1 MKAAAASDPLPAQVP
16 TEPVNTDSTTTLQS
30 LADLRRALSH
40 AKGAGFSL
48 FIAVCNQPS
57 QREAAMQALK
67 KSLPGWH
74 WAQATLN
81 SDTTSVLA
89 AAKAALRPGGGKNP
103 VSPDALML
111 DGLEQVVRQ
120 RTDQSGPD
128 QSQPILQGLN
138 LGREAWPQE
147 APVPVILWTSDFLLP
162 LLAQYAPDFLDWRSG
177 TALFPAE
184 ASTDI
189 EAALDRKDFGDHHAT
204 ALTPEMRQARLKELE
219 DRIAVIDTG
228 DAHLGEIHTEWL
240 VEAAGHAARLGMP
253 ARAEQLMEQA
263 IKVCRLAGDSQG
275 EFWALTTQGH
285 AWLAAGDLSRSMAS
299 FRNGLE
305 ISERMVWDDP
315 RNAEWQRELSVSHS
329 RLGDVQRSQGDL
341 AGALAS
347 FRKAMEISERLARQ
361 DPSNDEWQRDLNV
374 NHGKLGNV
382 QLTQGDWAGALA
394 SFRKAMEISE
404 RLARQD
410 PINAQWQRDL
420 SLSHGKLGNVQLA
433 QGDLTGALASFRKA
447 VEICERLAQHDPYN
461 AHWQGDLLVN
471 HSKLGDAQLAQ
482 GDLAGAL
489 AVYHRVLEVCKRLAG
504 QDPSNA
510 QWQRDL
516 WVSYW
521 KMASVLEAA
530 GDGSSGQWLRKAY
543 TQLSVMKERGL
554 FVSLAD
560 ERLLEQLQ
568 QKVQGPVAAPE
579 IRPAE
584 HAE

>member
-1 MKAAAASDPLPAQVP
+1 MKATAVSDAPPAQVP

>member
-1 MKAAAASDPLPAQVP
+1 
-16 TEPVNTDSTTTLQS
+16 
-30 LADLRRALSH
+30 
-40 AKGAGFSL
+40 
-48 FIAVCNQPS
+48 
-57 QREAAMQALK
+57 MQALK

>member
-329 RLGDVQRSQGDL
+329 RLGDVQRAQGDF

-361 DPSNDEWQRDLNV
+361 DPRNDEWQRDLNV

-394 SFRKAMEISE
+394 YYLKDMEI
-404 RLARQD
+404 
-410 PINAQWQRDL
+410 
-420 SLSHGKLGNVQLA
+420 
-433 QGDLTGALASFRKA
+433 
-447 VEICERLAQHDPYN
+447 
-461 AHWQGDLLVN
+461 
-471 HSKLGDAQLAQ
+471 
-482 GDLAGAL
+482 
-489 AVYHRVLEVCKRLAG
+489 
-504 QDPSNA
+504 
-510 QWQRDL
+510 
-516 WVSYW
+516 
-521 KMASVLEAA
+521 
-530 GDGSSGQWLRKAY
+530 
-543 TQLSVMKERGL
+543 
-554 FVSLAD
+554 
-560 ERLLEQLQ
+560 
-568 QKVQGPVAAPE
+568 
-579 IRPAE
+579 
-584 HAE
+584 

>member
-228 DAHLGEIHTEWL
+228 DAHLCEIHTEWL

-361 DPSNDEWQRDLNV
+361 DP
-374 NHGKLGNV
+374 
-382 QLTQGDWAGALA
+382 
-394 SFRKAMEISE
+394 
-404 RLARQD
+404 
-410 PINAQWQRDL
+410 INAQWQRDL
-420 SLSHGKLGNVQLA
+420 SLRHGKLGNVQLA

>member
-382 QLTQGDWAGALA
+382 QL
-394 SFRKAMEISE
+394 
-404 RLARQD
+404 
-410 PINAQWQRDL
+410 
-420 SLSHGKLGNVQLA
+420 A

>member
-382 QLTQGDWAGALA
+382 QLTQGD
-394 SFRKAMEISE
+394 
-404 RLARQD
+404 
-410 PINAQWQRDL
+410 
-420 SLSHGKLGNVQLA
+420 
-433 QGDLTGALASFRKA
+433 LTGALASFRKA

>member
-329 RLGDVQRSQGDL
+329 RLGDVQ
-341 AGALAS
+341 
-347 FRKAMEISERLARQ
+347 
-361 DPSNDEWQRDLNV
+361 
-374 NHGKLGNV
+374 
-382 QLTQGDWAGALA
+382 LTQGDWAGALA

>member
-382 QLTQGDWAGALA
+382 QLTQGDLAGALA